1 MPSRQ
6 MGKTKLEICAKL
18 GIDTETFDAYIDTIN
33 DNKETKGDE
42 E

>member
-18 GIDTETFDAYIDTIN
+18 GIDMETFDTYIDIIN
-33 DNKETKGDE
+33 DEDKRKGG
-42 E
+42 

>member
-18 GIDTETFDAYIDTIN
+18 GIDMETFDAYIDTIN
-33 DNKETKGDE
+33 DENKRKEKE
-42 E
+42 

>member
-1 MPSRQ
+1 MSRQ

-18 GIDTETFDAYIDTIN
+18 GISEETFNAYIDKIN
-33 DNKETKGDE
+33 NKKE

>member
-18 GIDTETFDAYIDTIN
+18 GISMETFDAYIDMVN
-33 DNKETKGDE
+33 NEKK
-42 E
+42 